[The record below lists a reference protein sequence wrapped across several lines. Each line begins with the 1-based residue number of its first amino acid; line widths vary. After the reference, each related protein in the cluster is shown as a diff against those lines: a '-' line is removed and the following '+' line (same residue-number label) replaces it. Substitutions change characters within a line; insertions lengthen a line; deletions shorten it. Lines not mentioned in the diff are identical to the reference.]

1 MKITLADCYAEEGLI
16 MRISNLK
23 KNLLTCFKII
33 CIFFRED
40 QNVPKPLTRAPNQ
53 IPLSINRLELSPLSF
68 SHTFLKRLKLV

>member
-1 MKITLADCYAEEGLI
+1 

-33 CIFFRED
+33 RLFVREH

-68 SHTFLKRLKLV
+68 TYVFKVIETTKSWNCISKTLRNYR